1 MPLYLPETVRVLG
14 CSGAALSLTGT
25 VNETTLATI
34 TVPARAMGANGIL
47 RITTLWTYTNSANN
61 KTLRV
66 DFGGTDFL
74 SNIATTTLSTQTLT
88 MIRNRAAT
96 NSQVGFTNATFS
108 AIGTTTGALTTA
120 SIDTTA
126 EQSLTITGQLASSGE
141 NITLESYLVELIIP

>member
-1 MPLYLPETVRVLG
+1 
-14 CSGAALSLTGT
+14 
-25 VNETTLATI
+25 
-34 TVPARAMGANGIL
+34 MGANGIL
-47 RITTLWTYTNSANN
+47 RITTLWTYTNSVNN